1 MTQDSLKQQRR
12 KVAIAYVLMFFALF
26 TLITAVLAYYLAR
39 QVSQTPHVEVWLNA
53 QALWVMRNSL
63 LYLILAAFASLW
75 FIPLNFYYWDSY
87 LWVTACTVVGVV
99 FALIAFLYLLNA
111 WLKGVL
117 RFAKNK
123 AVF

>member
-1 MTQDSLKQQRR
+1 MSQDSLKQQRR

-26 TLITAVLAYYLAR
+26 TLITAVIAYYLAR
-39 QVSQTPHVEVWLNA
+39 QVSQAPQVEVWLNA

-63 LYLILAAFASLW
+63 LYLILAGFASLW
-75 FIPLNFYYWDSY
+75 FIPLNFFYWDSY

>member
-1 MTQDSLKQQRR
+1 MAQDSLKQQRR

-26 TLITAVLAYYLAR
+26 TLISGVIAYYLAR
-39 QVSQTPHVEVWLNA
+39 NVSQTPQTEVWLNA
-53 QALWVMRNSL
+53 QALWVMRSTL

-111 WLKGVL
+111 WFKGVV
-117 RFAKNK
+117 RFMKNK
-123 AVF
+123 PVF